1 MNDSIIALAE
11 KERDE
16 FLRSRSRIQA
26 ENTIPPGESQGLSV
40 AETNIA
46 GISWQ
51 DFINQEDANPEP
63 WLIDG
68 LLRSGWLVVLG
79 GHGKHGKSTLAI
91 HLLNCLRMGQKFV
104 NQCSKVPVIYF
115 NYEMAP
121 QDAKELIKD
130 ITNSSSIDGESAQ
143 IINQPKTPL
152 DLSWLQSLLAKQEKP
167 GVCVIDSFRG
177 AFMLSGDTENQAG
190 TVGGILR
197 HLQLIARKTKWAIV
211 LIHHFRKSGTGEALD
226 LAGSGEWLS
235 APDAIFT
242 WSCSNFKEPGTLNV
256 LGRLPPCEPLS
267 IQLSRTHIE
276 FLGTTKSYEAESER
290 TKILSS
296 LSTEGSNSDELARQ
310 IELPPSTIRRRLDEL
325 YKLGK
330 VEREG
335 EGKRGSPFVWKTKLD
350 TLTPTG

>member
-1 MNDSIIALAE
+1 MNDQIIAMAE
-11 KERDE
+11 RERDE
-16 FLRSRSRIQA
+16 FIRRRSQI
-26 ENTIPPGESQGLSV
+26 ENTIPPQETQGLSM
-40 AETNIA
+40 AETNIMEL
-46 GISWQ
+46 SWQ
-51 DFINQEDANPEP
+51 DFINQEDANTEP

-68 LLRSGWLVVLG
+68 LLRPGWLVVLG
-79 GHGKHGKSTLAI
+79 GHGKHGKTTLAI
-91 HLLNCLRMGQKFV
+91 HLLNCLRTGAKFV
-104 NQCSKVPVIYF
+104 NQSSKVPVVYL

-130 ITNSSSIDGESAQ
+130 VISASTADGELAQ

-152 DLSWLQSLLAKQEKP
+152 DLSWLEPLLAKQEKP

-197 HLQLIARKTKWAIV
+197 HLQLIARKTKWSIM

-267 IQLSRTHIE
+267 IKVSRTQIE
-276 FLGTTKSYEAESER
+276 FLGTTKNYEAESER
-290 TKILSS
+290 TKVLDS
-296 LSTEGSNSDELARQ
+296 LSTEGISSDELAKQ
-310 IELPPSTIRRRLDEL
+310 IELPPSTVRRRLDEL
-325 YKLGK
+325 YKSGDI
-330 VEREG
+330 ESEG
-335 EGKRGSPFVWKTKLD
+335 EGKKGSPFIWKTKLD
-350 TLTPTG
+350 TLTIPTSG